1 MAGLLYSFL
10 FPSNRFENEFFGGPF
25 VKIVIF
31 FGSPLQLLLHLQAKL
46 ILSLLNKKKRWVLR
60 RNSRRLFFVIIWG
73 GCDVMA
79 LRSKMG
85 WSKYVSHS
93 DSGGW
98 REKESGEEKS
108 AVFFL
113 LTFVSAVPLSKV
125 KTPGKGYRCRDL
137 SGLTKTCVFVY
148 CLEWKRGYK
157 SLWKAWTQ
165 ESFQK

>member
-10 FPSNRFENEFFGGPF
+10 FPSNGFENEFFGGPF

-60 RNSRRLFFVIIWG
+60 RNSRRLFSSLFGVDAMWWRY
-73 GCDVMA
+73 V
-79 LRSKMG
+79 SKMC

-98 REKESGEEKS
+98 REIESGEEKS

-137 SGLTKTCVFVY
+137 SGLTKSCVFVY
-148 CLEWKRGYK
+148 CEWKRGYK